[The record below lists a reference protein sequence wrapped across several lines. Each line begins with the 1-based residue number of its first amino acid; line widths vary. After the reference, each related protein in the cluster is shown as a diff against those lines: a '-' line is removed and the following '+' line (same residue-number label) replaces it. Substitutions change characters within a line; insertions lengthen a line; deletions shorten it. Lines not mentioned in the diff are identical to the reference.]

1 MLEEDAK
8 KAAILQS
15 LELYAEEVGDPA
27 YTIYQRFFSKYPEAR
42 ELFGNDEGDY
52 IKLRMMERV
61 FSMIM
66 ELADGSLDINHSAYW
81 ITDHLAWGVGKA
93 MVIDM
98 FNIIFE
104 TIRDGL
110 GKQWETEMEVAW
122 CELMDEMTRVFGEQ
136 VAIYS
141 NTDN

>member
-1 MLEEDAK
+1 
-8 KAAILQS
+8 
-15 LELYAEEVGDPA
+15 
-27 YTIYQRFFSKYPEAR
+27 
-42 ELFGNDEGDY
+42 
-52 IKLRMMERV
+52 
-61 FSMIM
+61 MIM